1 MQAISSYLLCPLGN
15 VAHLDDGF
23 GGLFF
28 FFFFWPLTDDN
39 PMLPAQKGE
48 ACFGFESAAC
58 LPAVGTA
65 YHLQPIYQLIWL

>member
-28 FFFFWPLTDDN
+28 FFFPHFAFFFFFL
-39 PMLPAQKGE
+39 
-48 ACFGFESAAC
+48 FEGAIQELAN
-58 LPAVGTA
+58 A
-65 YHLQPIYQLIWL
+65 HLNSWIPDSF

>member
-28 FFFFWPLTDDN
+28 FFSFFSHFAFFFFFFL
-39 PMLPAQKGE
+39 
-48 ACFGFESAAC
+48 FEGAIQELAN
-58 LPAVGTA
+58 A
-65 YHLQPIYQLIWL
+65 HLNSWIPDSF